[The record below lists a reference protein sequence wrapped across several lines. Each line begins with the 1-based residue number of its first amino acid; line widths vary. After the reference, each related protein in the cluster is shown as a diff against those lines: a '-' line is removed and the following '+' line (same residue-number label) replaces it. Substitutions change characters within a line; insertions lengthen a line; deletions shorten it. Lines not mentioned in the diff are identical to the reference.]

1 LQKIYKGRWDASYR
15 EHVHTQS
22 AKRFCKY
29 FSYNKECRLK
39 TENITENKY
48 RAIIL

>member
-1 LQKIYKGRWDASYR
+1 MREVYGWYGSYR

-22 AKRFCKY
+22 TNRFHKY
-29 FSYNKECRLK
+29 FSYNKE
-39 TENITENKY
+39 EEDNITENKY